1 MRLVPSPEF
10 IEPPGEKNVV
20 KRKQRAQNYGKE
32 KKKTRHPQGAEGR
45 FSLLAGRALAHQFQ
59 FHRPHELFGVDGF
72 GLAVAVGIHRKES

>member
-32 KKKTRHPQGAEGR
+32 KKKTRHAQGAEGR
-45 FSLLAGRALAHQFQ
+45 FSLLAGRPLAHQFQ
-59 FHRPHELFGVDGF
+59 IQGAQKLLGIDRFR
-72 GLAVAVGIHRKES
+72 LAVGVRIHRKES